1 MKKLSILSVS
11 LFMSAFLMAQTDY
24 KLQVSGI
31 TVTSANAAD
40 IYQGT
45 ELAGKVYYDNESN
58 TLTLDNADIEG
69 SIWYHPAWQENSQFT
84 IRVIGNCS
92 ILNTSGPAIYSQ
104 VQHTN
109 IISSAGDNGELIAST
124 YSPNKD
130 AAIKCFNGSSS
141 KTKTLN
147 ITGLKA
153 LYAVG
158 TASYAIEAGA
168 LTGHADEIFLA
179 TEALLPAT
187 NVDLSQIGLTEME
200 LVYALKNNP
209 NGRTDN
215 AALIYAANGK
225 KQGYG
230 VFVAG
235 NEINQYTQVDV
246 LQNGTESVQWDNTNK
261 ILMISDENLGVQIT
275 PPDGANGIEFTIP
288 ATLQLGLASV
298 GTYINGSLGAYA
310 LKTNSDLTITGNG
323 ETSFMNFGNTVA
335 IALEPA
341 SKDITLTLDAVNFS
355 TITSDSYTIAK
366 TGSGAGKANIVING
380 SKIEFNSNVQ
390 NINSVTLNNCTY
402 ETPYI
407 IEDGRFVDP
416 ETHDPV
422 DSPIRINPIAY
433 PVEVAGFAVNDMN
446 KNDVLADGGSVTYD
460 PDNKI
465 LTIKEET
472 SINVAYTP
480 ALYIDDTD
488 LTVVFEGNASLL
500 SEEHEAVIVNGTG
513 HQITFIADQQNKVV
527 SILSQN
533 STNLPAFDA
542 EGNDLTFNGPGAFDV
557 EETYANNG
565 IDCPVLKARNLNINT
580 IFSIYNADNTASYDV
595 FEVTALSMDKNLT
608 IDNTDIRLNET
619 TKQLEWA
626 VSSPDK
632 ILSVMFII
640 KPLADDA
647 SIWVAGVQ
655 VTSMNADD
663 VLGDGTVS
671 YDQAGTLTLKNAYIV
686 APDNNNAIFTTSSNP
701 LTILVKGNNYL
712 WSENAT
718 TVNIMS
724 DLTIK
729 GTGVGSYLNVNAD
742 ANHNSYGAFYV
753 EGTLTVEGKAG
764 LTAEVQNGIDYPV
777 ISLGGTLPKLVVND
791 ADLRAST
798 EYYWATA
805 ISCLELELGTGIDF
819 RHDDN
824 DWTDIVGWDETN
836 KTFTGTVKSRIWIG
850 HENFPTDIENVTSDT
865 DKAVKVLRNG
875 QLYIIRDG
883 KTFSVQ
889 GVAIH

>member
-1 MKKLSILSVS
+1 MNHFMKNRIFV
-11 LFMSAFLMAQTDY
+11 LMALLFGVQY
-24 KLQVSGI
+24 AFASI
-31 TVTSANAAD
+31 TVK
-40 IYQGT
+40 G
-45 ELAGKVYYDNESN
+45 
-58 TLTLDNADIEG
+58 
-69 SIWYHPAWQENSQFT
+69 
-84 IRVIGNCS
+84 RVCDKSTGAPMEYA
-92 ILNTSGPAIYSQ
+92 TVRA
-104 VQHTN
+104 
-109 IISSAGDNGELIAST
+109 SSLPDST
-124 YSPNKD
+124 
-130 AAIKCFNGSSS
+130 
-141 KTKTLN
+141 
-147 ITGLKA
+147 
-153 LYAVG
+153 
-158 TASYAIEAGA
+158 
-168 LTGHADEIFLA
+168 
-179 TEALLPAT
+179 
-187 NVDLSQIGLTEME
+187 
-200 LVYALKNNP
+200 
-209 NGRTDN
+209 
-215 AALIYAANGK
+215 
-225 KQGYG
+225 
-230 VFVAG
+230 FVAG
-235 NEINQYTQVDV
+235 VITDPNGHFSLELNKGRYVLEVQYM
-246 LQNGTESVQWDNTNK
+246 G
-261 ILMISDENLGVQIT
+261 
-275 PPDGANGIEFTIP
+275 
-288 ATLQLGLASV
+288 
-298 GTYINGSLGAYA
+298 
-310 LKTNSDLTITGNG
+310 
-323 ETSFMNFGNTVA
+323 
-335 IALEPA
+335 
-341 SKDITLTLDAVNFS
+341 
-355 TITSDSYTIAK
+355 
-366 TGSGAGKANIVING
+366 
-380 SKIEFNSNVQ
+380 
-390 NINSVTLNNCTY
+390 
-402 ETPYI
+402 
-407 IEDGRFVDP
+407 FV
-416 ETHDPV
+416 PV
-422 DSPIRINPIAY
+422 Y
-433 PVEVAGFAVNDMN
+433 
-446 KNDVLADGGSVTYD
+446 
-460 PDNKI
+460 
-465 LTIKEET
+465 
-472 SINVAYTP
+472 
-480 ALYIDDTD
+480 
-488 LTVVFEGNASLL
+488 
-500 SEEHEAVIVNGTG
+500 
-513 HQITFIADQQNKVV
+513 
-527 SILSQN
+527 
-533 STNLPAFDA
+533 
-542 EGNDLTFNGPGAFDV
+542 
-557 EETYANNG
+557 
-565 IDCPVLKARNLNINT
+565 
-580 IFSIYNADNTASYDV
+580 
-595 FEVTALSMDKNLT
+595 KNLT